1 LVKTDARGPRV
12 LAVITSVGTEE
23 QALDIAHTLVQ
34 RRLAACVN
42 ILPGARSFFRWKGK
56 VQQDNELILLIK
68 TIESNFEAVQGAIKE
83 LSLYD
88 LPEIVSFQAEK
99 VDAAFAAW
107 VAESSTGVASEDDDD
122 EPGEA
127 TID

>member
-1 LVKTDARGPRV
+1 VKSEVRGPRL
-12 LAVITSVGTEE
+12 LAVITSVGTEQ

-42 ILPGARSFFRWKGK
+42 ILPGARSIFRWKGK
-56 VQQDNELILLIK
+56 IQQDNELILLIK
-68 TIESNFEAVQGAIKE
+68 TLETNFEAVRGAIKE
-83 LSLYD
+83 LNSYE
-88 LPEIVSFQAEK
+88 LPEIVAFPAAMA
-99 VDAAFAAW
+99 DAAFAAW
-107 VAESSTGVASEDDDD
+107 VAESSTGVASDEEDDD